1 MIKLMFGTLA
11 ATVAMF
17 LAAFLYFAGPIGEA
31 GYGRAGEQ
39 ESAVLQESLKTNL
52 GALGTG
58 TYVVPHPGTQT
69 GTILYGN
76 GPVAT
81 VHFNSRG
88 FALDSADGMVWGI
101 ALYLVVA
108 ALMAGGLSQLD
119 RRVPDF
125 KSRATIVVC
134 FAVAASALNALG
146 DPIFQHWDW
155 RYAIF
160 TFIGDV
166 VILCV
171 GGLILARWFLPQKAE
186 LTAESVAQKVEE
198 TGSGAEIPPVERAS
212 L

>member
-1 MIKLMFGTLA
+1 MIKLIFGTLA

-39 ESAVLQESLKTNL
+39 ESAVLQEALKANL

-81 VHFNSRG
+81 VHYNSAG
-88 FALDSADGMVWGI
+88 FALDSADGMIWGI
-101 ALYLVVA
+101 LLYFVAA

-125 KSRATIVVC
+125 KSRATIVIC
-134 FAVAASALNALG
+134 FALAASALNVLG

-166 VILCV
+166 FILCV
-171 GGLILARWFLPQKAE
+171 GGLILARWFLPTKAE
-186 LTAESVAQKVEE
+186 LAPASIPQKIEE
-198 TGSGAEIPPVERAS
+198 TGSSEEIPPVGSAS